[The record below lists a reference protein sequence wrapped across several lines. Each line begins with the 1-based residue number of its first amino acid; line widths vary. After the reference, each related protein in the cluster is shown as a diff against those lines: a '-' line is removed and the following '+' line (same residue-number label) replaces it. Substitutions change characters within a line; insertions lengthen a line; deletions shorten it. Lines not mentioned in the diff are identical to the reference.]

1 MGTLIFDIF
10 GLILFGTFI
19 IELIQAMNDDLCN
32 IREIQWENQPELR
45 PDRFDLLYMN
55 VADGDSFDR
64 DYWLGSMK
72 GGEKNGQVCKSNGY
86 SRFSQ
91 QN

>member
-1 MGTLIFDIF
+1 MLFFDIIGVIF
-10 GLILFGTFI
+10 IGTFI
-19 IELIQAMNDDLCN
+19 VELFQAMNDDLRK
-32 IREIQWENQPELR
+32 IRERSWDNEFTPC

-55 VADGDSFDR
+55 VADGDSSDR

-72 GGEKNGQVCKSNGY
+72 GGEKNEQVCKSNGY

>member
-1 MGTLIFDIF
+1 MLIFDIF

-32 IREIQWENQPELR
+32 IREIHLDNQPEY
-45 PDRFDLLYMN
+45 PDEFDLLYMN
-55 VADGDSFDR
+55 VADGDSSDY

-86 SRFSQ
+86 SRFPQ